1 MNNFQSN
8 TRTGAVIYPSS
19 GSLADKEGYLI
30 KPTTSGGVTKF
41 AIAAAATDAAF
52 YVCDD
57 GGAAAG
63 DDVKGLPLDPG
74 IQLRVKVKSSSTG
87 GNAGDKLTLQTD
99 GTVDTDPGSG
109 SRNLIGI
116 AEEAYVAGQLVLLR
130 PLAQFLS

>member
-1 MNNFQSN
+1 MSKQSN
-8 TRTGAVIYPSS
+8 TQAGALLLPSS
-19 GSLADKEGYLI
+19 ASLADKEGYLL
-30 KPTTSGGVTKF
+30 KVTTSGGVSKF

-57 GGAAAG
+57 GGAASG
-63 DDVKGLPLDPG
+63 DDVKGIPLSPDRNF
-74 IQLRVKVKSSSTG
+74 RVLVKSSSSG

-130 PLAQFLS
+130 PLLQYLS